1 MADVEEEVSVE
12 CGSVFIEVVEEE
24 EDIFVGGYGVYLG
37 LEEKNWLIGLCDGE
51 IKNVYPHTRNKK
63 NLSVK

>member
-12 CGSVFIEVVEEE
+12 CGSVFIEVEEEE

-51 IKNVYPHTRNKK
+51 NSNSESIT
-63 NLSVK
+63 S

>member
-12 CGSVFIEVVEEE
+12 CGSVFIEVEEEE

-37 LEEKNWLIGLCDGE
+37 LEG
-51 IKNVYPHTRNKK
+51 KK
-63 NLSVK
+63 LVDRFV

>member
-12 CGSVFIEVVEEE
+12 CGSVLIEVEEEE

-37 LEEKNWLIGLCDGE
+37 LKKIG
-51 IKNVYPHTRNKK
+51 
-63 NLSVK
+63 